1 MTYEKDAAVRRSRR
15 VIRMVCELHRL
26 GYQRLRVMP
35 YFSPLAYRVAI
46 GPAALFSLRN
56 GAYSANLDLDLFAV
70 YSSASQS
77 SYFGWED
84 AHTDTARQLADKFI
98 TRFGA
103 ICESGRGRD
112 WAYAG
117 WLSELMGTMERQGAL
132 PFVME
137 EYFEPGP
144 EELDY
149 LPLWLR
155 GQTPSR
161 FDLPPA
167 AEPDDAQTSARQL
180 NSPRQ

>member
-1 MTYEKDAAVRRSRR
+1 
-15 VIRMVCELHRL
+15 
-26 GYQRLRVMP
+26 
-35 YFSPLAYRVAI
+35 
-46 GPAALFSLRN
+46 
-56 GAYSANLDLDLFAV
+56 
-70 YSSASQS
+70 
-77 SYFGWED
+77 
-84 AHTDTARQLADKFI
+84 
-98 TRFGA
+98 
-103 ICESGRGRD
+103 
-112 WAYAG
+112 
-117 WLSELMGTMERQGAL
+117 MERQGAL